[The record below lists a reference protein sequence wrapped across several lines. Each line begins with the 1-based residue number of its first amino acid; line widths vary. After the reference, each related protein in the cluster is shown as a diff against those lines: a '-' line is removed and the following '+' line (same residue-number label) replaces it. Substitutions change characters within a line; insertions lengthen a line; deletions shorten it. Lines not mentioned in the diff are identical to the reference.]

1 MTGKS
6 VKDVDRY
13 QAELTALLLEEENKF
28 CADCQAKGP
37 RWASWNIGV
46 FLCIRCAGIHRNL
59 GVHISRVKSVNLD
72 QWTEEQIQCIQE
84 MGNAK
89 ANRLYEGHL
98 PDSFRRPQTDQAIES
113 FIRDKYEKKKY
124 FDRSID
130 INAFRKERGCLWKKE
145 NEPNKEKKQ
154 EPVIFEKV
162 KLKRDES
169 QQFKT
174 SPPKSSP
181 PVIDLLGLDA
191 PASEKKVTSGSISS
205 DLGNNLDFFTTMTV
219 QNTDTSQPIGSTLP
233 TSSTT
238 SSIAE
243 NLNLFA
249 DPGIKSEDSSKKQLS
264 KDSIL
269 SLYGSQ
275 ATHIPAVPAQGS
287 VYMAPAQ
294 IGYPAGYSQYP
305 TLATTGAMIGGM
317 MAPPVGMM
325 PHTATPAI
333 VNQIPM
339 PPPGYMGSMQT
350 AVMSIPNGIMTSPS
364 GMMGG
369 LTAVPQPIYGVHQAQ
384 QLQWNI
390 TQVTQQMAGINFYG
404 TGNVMGYSQPMGGG
418 AAQGT
423 NQVLGTHTWK

>member
-13 QAELTALLLEEENKF
+13 QAELTALLLEEENKY
-28 CADCQAKGP
+28 CADCQAK
-37 RWASWNIGV
+37 
-46 FLCIRCAGIHRNL
+46 
-59 GVHISRVKSVNLD
+59 
-72 QWTEEQIQCIQE
+72 
-84 MGNAK
+84 
-89 ANRLYEGHL
+89 
-98 PDSFRRPQTDQAIES
+98 
-113 FIRDKYEKKKY
+113 
-124 FDRSID
+124 
-130 INAFRKERGCLWKKE
+130 
-145 NEPNKEKKQ
+145 
-154 EPVIFEKV
+154 
-162 KLKRDES
+162 
-169 QQFKT
+169 
-174 SPPKSSP
+174 
-181 PVIDLLGLDA
+181 DA

-205 DLGNNLDFFTTMTV
+205 ELDNNLDFFTTMTV

-238 SSIAE
+238 SSVAE

-275 ATHIPAVPAQGS
+275 ATHIPAIPAQGS
-287 VYMAPAQ
+287 VYMAPSQ
-294 IGYPAGYSQYP
+294 IGYPAGYSHYP
-305 TLATTGAMIGGM
+305 TLAPTGAMIGGM

-418 AAQGT
+418 TAQGT
-423 NQVLGTHTWK
+423 NQVLGVKISRRCNSSNSEAYIVMVFQKVNCNGEDMLSFCNLKIL